1 MEVKFAD
8 TFFKSLERMSN
19 RERWYWKTWDFLRYD
34 LHNGIKNI
42 FFFWKV
48 IWRYRSWDSS
58 FQMRILARSLEPLS
72 HTLEKYGNEVEEP
85 RLKKVAKIRRA
96 IEILK
101 RQADDNYIEL
111 AEETL
116 KYEVDLTYSIF
127 GDKSE
132 DLCPDSI
139 KKMNS
144 KIYDLSS
151 ELEEKEWQELW
162 TIFKGQEHSHYVMLA
177 DKAKSENADLASEDL
192 WNKWFDGSGMKGWW
206 D

>member
-1 MEVKFAD
+1 MEIKFAD
-8 TFFKSLERMSN
+8 TFFKSLERMAN
-19 RERWYWKTWDFLRYD
+19 RQKWYWQTWDFLRYD
-34 LHNGIKNI
+34 LPNGVKNI

-58 FQMRILARSLEPLS
+58 FQMRILARSLEPLA
-72 HTLEKYGNEVEEP
+72 HTLEHHGNEVDGP
-85 RLKKVAKIRRA
+85 RLKKVVKIKRA

-132 DLCPDSI
+132 DACPDII

-162 TIFKGQEHSHYVMLA
+162 TIFKGQEHSHYVMLV
-177 DKAKSENADLASEDL
+177 DKAKADLASEDL

>member
-1 MEVKFAD
+1 MEVKFTD
-8 TFFKSLERMSN
+8 TFFESLERMAN
-19 RERWYWKTWDFLRYD
+19 RERWYWKTWDFIKYD
-34 LHNGIKNI
+34 VPNGIKNI

-58 FQMRILARSLEPLS
+58 FQMRILARSLEQLAN
-72 HTLEKYGNEVEEP
+72 TLEHHGSEVEEP

-96 IEILK
+96 IEILN

-116 KYEVDLTYSIF
+116 GYEVNLSHSIF
-127 GDKSE
+127 GDKPE
-132 DLCPDSI
+132 DTEPVKI
-139 KKMNS
+139 KEMNS

-151 ELEEKEWQELW
+151 ELEDREWKELW
-162 TIFKGQEHSHYVMLA
+162 TIFNGQEHSHYIMLL
-177 DKAKSENADLASEDL
+177 DKAKSQNVDLKTEDL
-192 WNKWFDGSGMKGWW
+192 WDKWFDGTGMKGWW